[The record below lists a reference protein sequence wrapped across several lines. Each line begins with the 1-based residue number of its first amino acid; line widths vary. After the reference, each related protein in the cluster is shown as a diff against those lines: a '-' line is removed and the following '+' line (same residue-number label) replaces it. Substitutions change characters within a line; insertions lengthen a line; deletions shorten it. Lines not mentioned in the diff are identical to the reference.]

1 MITTPGRA
9 QGAAS
14 PPPARAARGRPPRPG
29 SCWRGWARLGEA
41 GRGVTSST
49 RVTAPDGAQRTV
61 CPVYPVCPGYSRLRQ
76 DEKSLICSMAVW
88 AAPNYHPI
96 QLLLQP
102 SKFLLV
108 IKKPGAGAGA
118 VLPVAVV
125 VAHPFFVTTKKSPAA
140 IPAAAGAA
148 PLSSQY
154 QNVI

>member
-1 MITTPGRA
+1 
-9 QGAAS
+9 
-14 PPPARAARGRPPRPG
+14 
-29 SCWRGWARLGEA
+29 
-41 GRGVTSST
+41 
-49 RVTAPDGAQRTV
+49 
-61 CPVYPVCPGYSRLRQ
+61 
-76 DEKSLICSMAVW
+76 MAVW

-118 VLPVAVV
+118 VLPVV